1 MSPEDIHCFG
11 GPCCAVGL
19 GFVHENCHYK
29 ECTALHEVEHC
40 GMCTD
45 YPCPQ
50 FGDGRNM
57 SEQDMRDKLKD
68 NFVLEE
74 YEKFIKVFDNKSW
87 VDEYHKHY
95 FKSK

>member
-1 MSPEDIHCFG
+1 
-11 GPCCAVGL
+11 
-19 GFVHENCHYK
+19 
-29 ECTALHEVEHC
+29 
-40 GMCTD
+40 
-45 YPCPQ
+45 
-50 FGDGRNM
+50 M

-74 YEKFIKVFDNKSW
+74 YEKFIKVFDNKRW